1 MDKKTTYYSG
11 LITRYF
17 SGEIHGDEL
26 CLLSEWLKQ
35 DPKNE
40 EAFKEYQKTWQLIEK
55 QHIQSSVNINQEWEF
70 IHRKI
75 ENSVSVDENEVKV
88 VSLNQDKSKNIHFF
102 RQIWKV
108 AASVAVLL
116 VSSFLLYFYFSK
128 PANITVTSQ
137 STTIEQTLPDG
148 SIVSLHAGSQIIY
161 PEKFASNHRNV
172 ELKGEAYFK
181 VAHDKTKPF
190 VVASG
195 DARVEVLGTQFNVN
209 THSSDG
215 AMEVVLTSGKV
226 SVYYNANPKQNV
238 LLMPGEKAEL
248 IVEQK
253 QIRKSA
259 NTDPN
264 YMAWKT
270 LILKF
275 ENENLA
281 QVISTLQKVYQTPI
295 LLSDTQLAGC
305 RVTASFN
312 NQTLESVLEVLKQ
325 TLDLQISQ
333 KGNVKEVAGKGCK

>member
-1 MDKKTTYYSG
+1 MEENSTYYTD
-11 LITRYF
+11 LLTRYF
-17 SGEIHGDEL
+17 SGEIQGDDL
-26 CLLSEWLKQ
+26 RLLSDWLKE

-40 EAFKEYQKTWQLIEK
+40 ETFKQYQKTWQLVEK
-55 QHIQSSVNINQEWEF
+55 QHSHSTINVYQEWDAMQT
-70 IHRKI
+70 KMAD
-75 ENSVSVDENEVKV
+75 SDPGDKAKV
-88 VSLNQDKSKNIHFF
+88 VSIIPDKPKNIHFVF
-102 RQIWKV
+102 KILKV
-108 AASVAVLL
+108 AASVTILL
-116 VSSFLLYFYFSK
+116 ALSFLLYFYFSK
-128 PANITVTSQ
+128 PENIIVTARA
-137 STTIEQTLPDG
+137 TTIEQTLPDG
-148 SIVSLHAGSQIIY
+148 SVVSLHAGSQIIY
-161 PEKFASNHRNV
+161 PEKFASNQRNV

-195 DARVEVLGTQFNVN
+195 DARIEVLGTQFNVN
-209 THSSDG
+209 THSADG

-226 SVYYNANPKQNV
+226 SVYYKAKPKDNV
-238 LLMPGEKAEL
+238 LLLPGEKAEL

-270 LILKF
+270 HILTF

-281 QVISTLQKVYQTPI
+281 QVIFTLQNVYQTPI
-295 LLSDTQLAGC
+295 LLSGNQLAGC

-312 NQTLESVLEVLKQ
+312 NQTLGSVLEVLKE

-333 KGNVKEVAGKGCK
+333 KGNVIEVAGKGCK

>member
-1 MDKKTTYYSG
+1 MDEKTTYYTD

-17 SGEIHGDEL
+17 SGEIQGDEL
-26 CLLSEWLKQ
+26 RLLSDWLKQ

-40 EAFKEYQKTWQLIEK
+40 EAFKQYQKTWQLVEK
-55 QHIQSSVNINQEWEF
+55 QHIHSSVNVNQDWESMQT
-70 IHRKI
+70 KMAA
-75 ENSVSVDENEVKV
+75 SGSVDEDKVKV
-88 VSLNQDKSKNIHFF
+88 VSIIPDRSKSTRLFG
-102 RQIWKV
+102 QIWKV
-108 AASVAVLL
+108 AASITILL

-128 PANITVTSQ
+128 PANIVVTAEA
-137 STTIEQTLPDG
+137 TTIEQTLPDG
-148 SIVSLHAGSQIIY
+148 SVVSLHAGSQIIY
-161 PEKFASNHRNV
+161 PKKFASNHRNV

-209 THSSDG
+209 THSADG
-215 AMEVVLTSGKV
+215 AIEVVLTTGKV
-226 SVYYNANPKQNV
+226 SVYYKAKPKENV

-248 IVEQK
+248 NVEQK

-270 LILKF
+270 HILTF
-275 ENENLA
+275 DNENLE
-281 QVISTLQKVYQTPI
+281 QVIATLQNVYQTPI
-295 LLSDTQLAGC
+295 LLSDNQLAGC